1 MTRDKRGRTSI
12 GRMIRLQISPA
23 AFAAIVATLPG
34 NVNVEN
40 KRAPN
45 GNYLIWLDQ
54 PTVAKLRQLRGPG
67 DSYSDA
73 ILRLAQQVG
82 SDS

>member
-1 MTRDKRGRTSI
+1 MVRI
-12 GRMIRLQISPA
+12 AISQA

-45 GNYLIWLDQ
+45 GDVYVWLD
-54 PTVAKLRQLRGPG
+54 PAVIAKLNHMREAGE
-67 DSYSDA
+67 SYSDVIMRVA
-73 ILRLAQQVG
+73 EETGDR
-82 SDS
+82 